1 MTAEEFLEHIEENG
15 KYTFDW
21 KEFGILFAKYHVEQ
35 ALRTASNNV
44 KIKTTFKKKSRAG
57 YTSSSSFETVDKKS
71 ILNAYPLENIK

>member
-1 MTAEEFLEHIEENG
+1 MTAEEFLEHISENG

-35 ALRTASNNV
+35 ALKEASQTKLEANYDNTG
-44 KIKTTFKKKSRAG
+44 IDEERYPNDKSL
-57 YTSSSSFETVDKKS
+57 

>member
-1 MTAEEFLEHIEENG
+1 MTAEEFLEHISENG

-35 ALRTASNNV
+35 ALKSASENAYVMNHTECL
-44 KIKTTFKKKSRAG
+44 IDRA
-57 YTSSSSFETVDKKS
+57 D